1 MATTENTTPNDQPQ
15 VAVDKPLQQ
24 PAKRVTD
31 GYSKPAVVTPNV
43 YIKAQ
48 APGAARVESELT
60 ALQNQLSKDK
70 PVEGRWQYSLLNF
83 LKGALSASDQEVFER
98 EWNAILGF
106 FNKNRGGLF
115 DVGHILRFGDNWPG
129 SESEFS
135 LYRRL
140 VWTCAETSNPMTRRT
155 NGARLHLVRAGEGLS
170 DSAAN
175 RLVSFYN

>member
-1 MATTENTTPNDQPQ
+1 MATTETTEQTQATEKQP
-15 VAVDKPLQQ
+15 QQ
-24 PAKRVTD
+24 PAAKKVTE
-31 GYSKPAVVTPNV
+31 GFSKPAVITPNV

-48 APGAARVESELT
+48 APGAVRVETELT
-60 ALQNQLSKDK
+60 ALLNQLSRDK
-70 PVEGRWQYSLLNF
+70 PVEGRWQYTFLNF
-83 LKGALSASDQEVFER
+83 LKGVLGVNDQEVFER

-140 VWTCAETSNPMTRRT
+140 VWTCAETASPMTRRT
-155 NGARLHLVRAGEGLS
+155 SGVKLNLVRAGEGLS
-170 DSAAN
+170 DTAVN